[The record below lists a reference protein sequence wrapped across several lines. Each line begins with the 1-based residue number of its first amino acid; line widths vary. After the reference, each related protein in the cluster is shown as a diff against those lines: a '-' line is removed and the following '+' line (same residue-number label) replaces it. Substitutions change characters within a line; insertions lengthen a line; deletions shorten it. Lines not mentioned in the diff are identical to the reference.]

1 MSRKFPLP
9 PLEAA
14 LTAADGEVF
23 ILEAVL
29 RGEGL
34 NLALRL
40 AWAASFSEK
49 VLEQRAHSSRAFT
62 AVCHNN
68 GNKLQHLL
76 LTTKG
81 FCDLQCIF
89 CNKSMDASV

>member
-1 MSRKFPLP
+1 MSKKFPP
-9 PLEAA
+9 TPLEAA
-14 LTAADGEVF
+14 LTAADGEVL

-40 AWAASFSEK
+40 AWAASFREK

-68 GNKLQHLL
+68 RNKLQHLL
-76 LTTKG
+76 LTVNAFFLINPWTLLCK
-81 FCDLQCIF
+81 
-89 CNKSMDASV
+89 

>member
-1 MSRKFPLP
+1 MLSRKFPPP

-14 LTAADGEVF
+14 LTAADGEVL
-23 ILEAVL
+23 ILEAVVL

-40 AWAASFSEK
+40 AWAASFKEK

-68 GNKLQHLL
+68 RNKLQHLL
-76 LTTKG
+76 
-81 FCDLQCIF
+81 
-89 CNKSMDASV
+89 